1 MNRINKEAN
10 NNQANEKVA
19 LITGTS
25 SGFGLL
31 SALALAGKGY
41 QVIAGMRDL
50 SRKDKLVQQAE
61 QAGVLGRIHLM
72 TMDVTNTA
80 SIDSAVSAITQQF
93 GRIDVLVNNA
103 GLAVGGFVEEVS
115 MEEWRLQMDTNFF
128 GLVEVTKAVLPV
140 MRNQRSGTIINISS
154 VSGLLGFPGYAP
166 YAASKY
172 AVEGFSESL
181 RQEMSPFGIKVV
193 LVEPGSFRTPLWEKG
208 ITGIQS
214 REGSP
219 YKEKLDEV
227 LRYSRRTAETAP
239 DPRQVAELIAHVAG
253 LRAPKLRYPVGKGS
267 RMLMVGKT
275 LLPWRT
281 LERIISRALGGM
293 K

>member
-1 MNRINKEAN
+1 MKRDIKLHNDR
-10 NNQANEKVA
+10 VA

-31 SALALAGKGY
+31 SALELAGKGY

-50 SRKDKLVQQAE
+50 SRRDELVQQAE
-61 QAGVLGRIHLM
+61 QAGLLGRIHPVA
-72 TMDVTNTA
+72 MDVTHA
-80 SIDSAVSAITQQF
+80 VSIDSAVTAILEQF

-115 MEEWRLQMDTNFF
+115 MEEWRRQMDTNFF

-140 MRNQRSGTIINISS
+140 MRSQRKGTIINVSS
-154 VSGLLGFPGYAP
+154 VSGMIGFPGYAP

-181 RQEMSPFGIKVV
+181 RQEMNPFGIKVV
-193 LVEPGSFRTPLWEKG
+193 LVEPGSFRTPIWGKG
-208 ITGIQS
+208 LTGIQS
-214 REGSP
+214 REDSP

-227 LRYSRRTAETAP
+227 LRYTRRTAETAP
-239 DPRQVAELIAHVAG
+239 DPQQVAELIGLIAG

-267 RMLMVGKT
+267 KILIAGKS
-275 LLPWRT
+275 LLPWKT
-281 LERIISRALGGM
+281 LERIISRSLAGG